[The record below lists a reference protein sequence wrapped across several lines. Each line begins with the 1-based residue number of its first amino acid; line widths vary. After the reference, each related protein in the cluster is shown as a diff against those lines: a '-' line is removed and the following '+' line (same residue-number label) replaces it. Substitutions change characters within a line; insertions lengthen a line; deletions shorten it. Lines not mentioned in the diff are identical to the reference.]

1 MQWKALCAVLAGLSL
16 AAQAPPPSI
25 DVRDLKADLT
35 FLSSKPLAG
44 RLSLQPGSEV
54 AIEWIA
60 SEYAKAGL
68 KTAGIDSAG
77 IDSYVQRVPLI
88 EFFPDRDASSLTVTA
103 KGASSELKFP
113 EAIVSFPEYRDIES
127 EVVFAGYGITA
138 PELNYD
144 DYRGIDVRGKFVL
157 VFDHEPQE
165 NDPASIFNGTGNT
178 RYATS
183 RVKLL
188 NAQAHGAIGVLQVA
202 EPNRKHP
209 SNQERQAR
217 IAGSAQR
224 ARRVPSQ
231 VIEGDEVKIPLVVVS
246 DKVAANLL
254 ASAGK
259 QPAGVQSAID
269 AALKPASI
277 ALPGLRVALHTRNRE
292 RRRAESANL
301 IGLVEGSDP
310 QLKKEVVIFSGHYDH
325 DGLSPDGGYFP
336 GADDNGS
343 GTVGVVAL
351 ARAFASSP
359 VKPKRSLLFAI
370 FAAEERG
377 LLGSY
382 YYVQHPL
389 VPLAQTRSVINFDM
403 IGRDEAPSEQT
414 KGMIEIEPDTTN
426 QLNLVGLKYSPDY
439 KAVVERANG
448 DVGLKLSYKWDDEA
462 ALNVYFRSDQFPF
475 ALKDIPSIWW
485 FTGFHPDYHQTT
497 DTVDKINF
505 AKMAKILRLAY
516 LTGWEFADAD
526 RPLRFIANPAAQR

>member
-1 MQWKALCAVLAGLSL
+1 MHWKVFCAVLAGLSL

-25 DVRDLKADLT
+25 SVRDLKADLT

-54 AIEWIA
+54 AVEWIA

-68 KTAGIDSAG
+68 KTAGIA
-77 IDSYVQRVPLI
+77 SYVQKVPLI
-88 EFFPDRDASSLTVTA
+88 EFFPDRDASSLTIDA
-103 KGASSELKFP
+103 KGAWSELKFP
-113 EAIVSFPEYRDIES
+113 EAIVSFPEDRDVDGEI
-127 EVVFAGYGITA
+127 VFAGYGITA

-144 DYRGIDVRGKFVL
+144 DYHGIDVRGKIVL

-165 NDPASIFNGTGNT
+165 NDPASIFNGRGNT

-188 NAQAHGAIGVLQVA
+188 NAQAHGSIAVLQVA

-224 ARRVPSQ
+224 ARRMPSQ

-246 DKVAANLL
+246 DKVAAELL
-254 ASAGK
+254 ATAGRK
-259 QPAGVQSAID
+259 ATGVQSAID
-269 AALKPASI
+269 ATLKPASM
-277 ALPGLRVALHTRNRE
+277 ALPGLRVSIHTRNRE

-301 IGLVEGSDP
+301 IGIVEGSDP
-310 QLKKEVVIFSGHYDH
+310 QLKREVVIISGHYDH
-325 DGLSPDGGYFP
+325 DGQTPDGYFP

-343 GTVGVVAL
+343 GTVGVLAL
-351 ARAFASSP
+351 ARAFAGSP
-359 VKPKRSLLFAI
+359 VKPKRSLLFAV

-389 VPLAQTRSVINFDM
+389 VPLSQTRAVINFDM

-439 KAVVERANG
+439 KSVVERENSEI
-448 DVGLKLSYKWDDEA
+448 GLKLSYKWDEEA

-475 ALKDIPSIWW
+475 ALKDIPAMWW
-485 FTGFHPDYHQTT
+485 FTGFHPDYHQMT

-505 AKMAKILRLAY
+505 EKMAKILHLAY
-516 LTGWEFADAD
+516 LAGWDFADSD
-526 RPLRFIANPAAQR
+526 RPLRFIANPSARR

>member
-1 MQWKALCAVLAGLSL
+1 MQWKALYAILTGLSL
-16 AAQAPPPSI
+16 AAQAPPSI

-44 RLSLQPGSEV
+44 RLSLQSGSEV
-54 AIEWIA
+54 AGEWIA
-60 SEYAKAGL
+60 SEYAKANL
-68 KTAGIDSAG
+68 KTVGIE
-77 IDSYVQRVPLI
+77 SYIQKVPLI
-88 EFFPDRDASSLTVTA
+88 EFFPDRDASSLVIEG
-103 KGASSELKFP
+103 KGSSSEVKFP
-113 EAIVSFPEYRDIES
+113 EAIVSFPEDRDLES
-127 EVVFAGYGITA
+127 EIVFAGYGITA

-144 DYRGIDVRGKFVL
+144 DYQAVDVRGKIVL

-188 NAQAHGAIGVLQVA
+188 NAQTHGAIAVVQVA

-224 ARRVPSQ
+224 ARRMPSQ
-231 VIEGDEVKIPLVVVS
+231 AIEGDEVKIPLVVVS
-246 DKVAANLL
+246 DKVAADML
-254 ASAGK
+254 AAAGK
-259 QPAGVQSAID
+259 TPADVQSGID
-269 AALKPASI
+269 ATLKPASM

-310 QLKKEVVIFSGHYDH
+310 QLKREVVIFSGHYDH

-343 GTVGVVAL
+343 GTVGVVTL
-351 ARAFASSP
+351 ARAFAKNE

-389 VPLAQTRSVINFDM
+389 VPLSQTRAVINFDM

-439 KAVVERANG
+439 KSVLERANA
-448 DVGLKLSYKWDDEA
+448 DVGLKLSYKWDEEA

-475 ALKDIPSIWW
+475 ALKDIPAMWW

-505 AKMAKILRLAY
+505 QKMAKILRLAY
-516 LTGWEFADAD
+516 FTGWDFADAD
-526 RPLRFIANPAAQR
+526 RPLRFIANPALRQ

>member
-1 MQWKALCAVLAGLSL
+1 MQWRVFCALLAGVSL

-25 DVRDLKADLT
+25 SVRDLKADLT

-54 AIEWIA
+54 AIEWIV

-68 KTAGIDSAG
+68 KTAGSA
-77 IDSYVQRVPLI
+77 SYIQKVPLI
-88 EFFPDRDASSLTVTA
+88 EFFPDRDASSLTIGIN
-103 KGASSELKFP
+103 GARSEVRAPDAIITFP
-113 EAIVSFPEYRDIES
+113 EDRDIEAG
-127 EVVFAGYGITA
+127 VVFAGYGITA

-144 DYRGIDVRGKFVL
+144 DYRGVDVRGKIVL

-165 NDPASIFNGTGNT
+165 NDPASIFNGLGNT

-188 NAQAHGAIGVLQVA
+188 NAQAHGAIAVLQVA

-217 IAGSAQR
+217 IPGSAQR
-224 ARRVPSQ
+224 ARRMPSQ
-231 VIEGDEVKIPLVVVS
+231 VIEGDGVKIPLVIVS
-246 DKVAANLL
+246 DKIAANLI
-254 ASAGK
+254 AAAGK
-259 QPAGVQSAID
+259 QAPEVQSAID
-269 AALKPASI
+269 AVLKPASM
-277 ALPGLRVALHTRNRE
+277 ALPGVRVSLCNRNRE
-292 RRRAESANL
+292 RRRGESSNL
-301 IGLVEGSDP
+301 IGVVEGSDP
-310 QLKKEVVIFSGHYDH
+310 QLKNEVVVISAHYDH
-325 DGLSPDGGYFP
+325 DGQTPEGYFP

-351 ARAFASSP
+351 ARAFSNSP
-359 VKPKRSLLFAI
+359 VKPKRSMLFAI

-389 VPLAQTRSVINFDM
+389 VPLDKTRAVINFDL
-403 IGRDEAPSEQT
+403 IGGNEAPSQQT
-414 KGMIEIEPDTTN
+414 NGLIEIEPDTTN
-426 QLNLVGLKYSPDY
+426 LLNLVGLKYSPDY
-439 KAVVERANG
+439 KRVVERANRQA
-448 DVGLKLSYKWDDEA
+448 GLQLSYKWDEEA

-475 ALKDIPSIWW
+475 ALKDIPAMWW
-485 FTGFHPDYHQTT
+485 FTGFHPDYHQMT

-505 AKMAKILRLAY
+505 PKMAKILNLAY
-516 LTGWEFADAD
+516 LTGWDFADSD
-526 RPLRFIANPAAQR
+526 QPLRFVANPAAQR

>member
-1 MQWKALCAVLAGLSL
+1 MQWKAFCAVLAGLSL
-16 AAQAPPPSI
+16 AAQTTPPSI

-44 RLSLQPGSEV
+44 RLSLQTGSDV

-60 SEYAKAGL
+60 AEYAKARL
-68 KTAGIDSAG
+68 KTAGIA
-77 IDSYVQRVPLI
+77 SYVQKVPLI
-88 EFFPDRDASSLTVTA
+88 DFFPDREASSLTIVEK

-113 EAIVSFPEYRDIES
+113 DVILTFPDDLDLES
-127 EVVFAGYGITA
+127 DVIFAGYGITA

-144 DYRGIDVRGKFVL
+144 DYRGIDVRGKIVL

-165 NDPASIFNGTGNT
+165 NDPSSIFNGTGNT

-188 NAQAHGAIGVLQVA
+188 NAQAHGAVAVLQVA

-217 IAGSAQR
+217 IGGSAQA
-224 ARRVPSQ
+224 ARRLPSQ
-231 VIEGDEVKIPLVVVS
+231 AIEGDEVKIPLVVVS
-246 DKVAANLL
+246 DKIAANLI
-254 ASAGK
+254 AAGGK
-259 QPAGVQSAID
+259 KATDVQSAID
-269 AALKPASI
+269 ATLKPASV
-277 ALPGLRVALHTRNRE
+277 ALPGVRVTLRNRNRE
-292 RRRAESANL
+292 RRRGESANL

-310 QLKKEVVIFSGHYDH
+310 QLKNEVVVISGHYDH
-325 DGLSPDGGYFP
+325 NGTSADGGYYP

-343 GTVGVVAL
+343 GTVGVVTL
-351 ARAFASSP
+351 ARAFANSP
-359 VKPKRSLLFAI
+359 VKPKRSVLFAV

-389 VPLAQTRSVINFDM
+389 VPLAKTRAVINFDM

-414 KGMIEIEPDTTN
+414 RGMIEIEPDTTN
-426 QLNLVGLKYSPDY
+426 LINLVGLKYSPDY
-439 KAVVERANG
+439 KGVVERANG
-448 DVGLKLSYKWDDEA
+448 QVGLKLSYKWDDEA

-475 ALKDIPSIWW
+475 ALKDIPAMWW

-505 AKMAKILRLAY
+505 EKMAKILRLAY
-516 LTGWEFADAD
+516 LTGWDFADSD
-526 RPLRFIANPAAQR
+526 GPLRFIANPAAPK

>member
-1 MQWKALCAVLAGLSL
+1 MQWKAFLAVLAGLSL

-25 DVRDLKADLT
+25 PPSINVRDLKADLT
-35 FLSSKPLAG
+35 FLTSKPLAG

-68 KTAGIDSAG
+68 KTAGIA
-77 IDSYVQRVPLI
+77 SYVQKVPLI
-88 EFFPDRDASSLTVTA
+88 EFFPDRDASSLTIDM
-103 KGASSELKFP
+103 KGARSEVTFP
-113 EAIVSFPEYRDIES
+113 EAIVTFPDDRDLAGD
-127 EVVFAGYGITA
+127 VVFAGYGITA

-144 DYRGIDVRGKFVL
+144 DYRGIDVRGKIVL

-165 NDPASIFNGTGNT
+165 NDPASIFNGMGNT

-188 NAQAHGAIGVLQVA
+188 NAQAHSAIGVLQVA

-217 IAGSAQR
+217 IGGSAQR
-224 ARRVPSQ
+224 ARRMPSQ
-231 VIEGDEVKIPLVVVS
+231 AIEGDEVKIPLVVVS
-246 DKVAANLL
+246 DKIAAGLI

-259 QPAGVQSAID
+259 QATEVQSAID
-269 AALKPASI
+269 LTLTPASVS
-277 ALPGLRVALHTRNRE
+277 LPGVRVAIHNRNRE
-292 RRRAESANL
+292 RRRGVSGNL
-301 IGLVEGSDP
+301 IGIVEGSDP
-310 QLKKEVVIFSGHYDH
+310 QLKSEVVVISGHYDH
-325 DGLSPDGGYFP
+325 DGQWPEGYFP

-351 ARAFASSP
+351 ARAFASNP

-389 VPLAQTRSVINFDM
+389 VTLSKTRAVINFDM
-403 IGRDEAPSEQT
+403 IGRDETPSEQT

-439 KAVVERANG
+439 KSVVERENG
-448 DVGLKLSYKWDDEA
+448 KVGLKLSYKWDEEA

-475 ALKDIPSIWW
+475 ALKDIPAMWW
-485 FTGFHPDYHQTT
+485 FTGFHPDYHQMT
-497 DTVDKINF
+497 DTADKINF
-505 AKMAKILRLAY
+505 EKMAKILRLAY
-516 LTGWEFADAD
+516 LTGWDFADSE
-526 RPLRFIANPAAQR
+526 RPLRFIANPAAPK

>member
-1 MQWKALCAVLAGLSL
+1 MQWKAFCAVLAGVSL
-16 AAQAPPPSI
+16 AAQTAAPSI

-35 FLSSKPLAG
+35 FLSSRPLAG

-54 AIEWIA
+54 AIQWIA
-60 SEYAKAGL
+60 AEYAKAGL
-68 KTAGIDSAG
+68 RTAGM
-77 IDSYVQRVPLI
+77 DSYLQTVPLI
-88 EFFPDRDASSLTVTA
+88 EFIPDREASSLA
-103 KGASSELKFP
+103 IDEKGARSELRFP
-113 EAIVSFPEYRDIES
+113 EVIVSFPEDRDLES
-127 EVVFAGYGITA
+127 GVVFAGYGITA

-144 DYRGIDVRGKFVL
+144 DYSGIDVRGKFVL

-188 NAQAHGAIGVLQVA
+188 NAQSHGAVAVLQVA

-224 ARRVPSQ
+224 ARRMPSQ

-246 DKVAANLL
+246 DRVAATLMAAVGKN
-254 ASAGK
+254 ASD
-259 QPAGVQSAID
+259 VQKAID
-269 AALKPASI
+269 AALKPASMPL
-277 ALPGLRVALHTRNRE
+277 AGVRVSLRTRNRE

-301 IGLVEGSDP
+301 IGILEGSDP
-310 QLKKEVVIFSGHYDH
+310 QLKSEVVIFSGHYDH

-351 ARAFASSP
+351 ARAFAHNP
-359 VKPKRSLLFAI
+359 VKTKRSLLFAV

-382 YYVQHPL
+382 YYVQHPV
-389 VPLAQTRSVINFDM
+389 VPLAKTTAVINFDM
-403 IGRDEAPSEQT
+403 IGRNEEPSEQT
-414 KGMIEIEPDTTN
+414 KGMIEIEPDTTD

-439 KAVVERANG
+439 KTVVERANREI
-448 DVGLKLSYKWDDEA
+448 GLKLSYKWDEEA

-475 ALKDIPSIWW
+475 ALKDIPAMWW

-505 AKMAKILRLAY
+505 EKMAKILRLAY
-516 LTGWEFADAD
+516 LTGWDFADAD
-526 RPLRFIANPAAQR
+526 RPLRFIANPAAPR